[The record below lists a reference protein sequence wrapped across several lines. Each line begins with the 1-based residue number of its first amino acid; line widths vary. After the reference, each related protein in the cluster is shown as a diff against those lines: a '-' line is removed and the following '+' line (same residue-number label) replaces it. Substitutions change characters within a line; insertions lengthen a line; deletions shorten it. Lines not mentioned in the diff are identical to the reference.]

1 MEKRIV
7 FATSNQDKA
16 KELKEILFDYEI
28 LTLKDIGY
36 NDEIEEDGTT
46 FEENALIKARAAFKS
61 CGIVSIADDSGLC
74 VDALDGA
81 PGIYSARYSGGDYT
95 DNNIKLLSELSE
107 VIEENR
113 TAHFACAAALCA
125 DGCEQAVTAYVH
137 GKIGF
142 ELKGNSGF
150 GYDPLFIEDT
160 TGKTYAEMTA
170 DEKNA
175 LSHRKRAFEKLKP
188 ILDKYF
194 EE

>member
-107 VIEENR
+107 VIKENR
-113 TAHFACAAALCA
+113 TAHFACAAALCL
-125 DGCEQAVTAYVH
+125 DGCEQAVIAYVH

>member
-1 MEKRIV
+1 MEKKIV

-16 KELKEILFDYEI
+16 RELKEILFDYEI

-36 NDEIEEDGTT
+36 NDEIEENGTT

-95 DNNIKLLSELSE
+95 DNNIKLLGELSE
-107 VIEENR
+107 VSEEKR
-113 TAHFACAAALCA
+113 TAHFACAAALCT
-125 DGCEQAVTAYVH
+125 GECEQAVTAYVH

-142 ELKGNSGF
+142 ELKGDSGF